1 MPRSLRRTTFPAP
14 DPAAT
19 ALVTGASSGVGAEF
33 ARALAAAG
41 YGVTLVAR
49 REPRLDDLSAELR
62 ARHGVRVEPLPCDLT
77 DPAARAEL
85 PRRVDE
91 LGLRV
96 DILVNNAGF
105 ATGGPFHQSP
115 LEDELQQVR
124 LLCEA
129 PVDLLWRFLPAMVAR
144 RSGAAINVTSTAGML
159 PLPYAAGYAAAKAQ
173 LLSLSEAIHAEV
185 RGHGVTVTALCPPP
199 VRTELFAKTDHP
211 VERVPA
217 VAWLDAGA
225 VVRAGLDGA
234 RRGKRVVVPRPL
246 ARATAPLLRFAP
258 RSLELRGVAWLFRPR
273 R

>member
-1 MPRSLRRTTFPAP
+1 MPLPAP

-19 ALVTGASSGVGAEF
+19 ALVTGASSGLGAEF

-41 YGVTLVAR
+41 HGVALVAR
-49 REPRLDDLSAELR
+49 RGERLAELAARLR
-62 ARHGVRVEPLPCDLT
+62 ADHDVRVEALPTDLT
-77 DPAARAEL
+77 DPAQREALLTRLA
-85 PRRVDE
+85 E

-105 ATGGPFHQSP
+105 ATGGPFAESP

-129 PVDLLWRFLPAMVAR
+129 PVELMRRLLPAMVAR
-144 RSGAAINVTSTAGML
+144 RSGAVLNVTSTAGML
-159 PLPYAAGYAAAKAQ
+159 PLPYSAGYAAAKAH
-173 LLSLSEAIHAEV
+173 LLSLSEAVHAEV
-185 RGHGVTVTALCPPP
+185 REHGVTVTAVCPPP

-211 VERVPA
+211 VERVPG
-217 VAWLDAGA
+217 VAWLDADE
-225 VVRAGLDGA
+225 VVRVALDGA
-234 RRGKRVVVPRPL
+234 RRGKRVVVPKPL

-258 RSLELRGVAWLFRPR
+258 RSLQLRGVAWWFRPR